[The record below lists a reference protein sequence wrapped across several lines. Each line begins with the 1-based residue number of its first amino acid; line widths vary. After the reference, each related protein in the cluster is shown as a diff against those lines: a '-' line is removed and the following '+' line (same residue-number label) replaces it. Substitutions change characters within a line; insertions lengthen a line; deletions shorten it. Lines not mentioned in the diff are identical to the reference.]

1 MNFSFEN
8 QGNNTYLVMELPINA
23 EMDTM
28 TLGMI
33 TNNNIPGIA
42 SVIFT
47 QSDNVKYVKYN
58 ISAKI
63 SLAQMFEGMVNRK
76 KILGV
81 FSGICDALQNAE
93 DYMLEFNNFIF
104 DMDKIYVNVSTLEV
118 SLVCIPFLGM
128 QQNVQ
133 NLGMLFKNIMFSS
146 QFDTT
151 ENSDYVGKIINYLN
165 GSAFS
170 IKEFKELLEML
181 QGNMPAVAMTSAPA
195 APMPQQPSVQATTP
209 VSQPISA
216 PQTNV
221 SPVSAPTVE
230 PQPVK
235 ISQPTMNAQP
245 QVNVPVP
252 PVAAPTLVTPIPQPV
267 ANPGIAIPPMGMAQP
282 PAKNGKEKKVKPAKE
297 PKQPKA
303 SKEPK
308 SLKPPKKE
316 KVKGMGAPVP
326 GMAIPGQPGQS
337 IMSQS
342 MAQPVVAHQVM
353 PAVRPMAQPAAP
365 QPVTPQPVVNVAA
378 PQPVATKATGF
389 TGNFGE
395 TTVLGS
401 TPIIGETTVLG
412 VSPMAQAQPYLIRKK
427 TDERI
432 PLNKPVFR
440 IGKEKSYVDY
450 FISDNTAIS
459 RSHANIIMREG
470 KYYVMDTNSTNH
482 TFVNGQLLQSNVE
495 TEITH
500 GAVVKL
506 ANEEFEFRAY

>member
-8 QGNNTYLVMELPINA
+8 QGTNTYLVMEIPADA

-33 TNNNIPGIA
+33 TNNSIPGVA
-42 SVIFT
+42 SAVFT
-47 QSDNVKYVKYN
+47 QLDNTRYVKYN

-63 SLAQMFEGMVNRK
+63 SLAQLFEGTVNKR

-81 FSGICDALQNAE
+81 FTSVCNALQNAE
-93 DYMLEFNNFIF
+93 DYMLEYNNFIYDVNRIF
-104 DMDKIYVNVSTLEV
+104 VNVSTLDV
-118 SLVCIPFLGM
+118 SLICIPILSEEQNISSLG
-128 QQNVQ
+128 VF
-133 NLGMLFKNIMFSS
+133 FKNIMFSS

-151 ENSDYVGKIINYLN
+151 ENNDYVGKIINYLN
-165 GSAFS
+165 SSALFS
-170 IKEFKELLEML
+170 IKEFKELLDVL
-181 QGNMPAVAMTSAPA
+181 QGNVPVAAPVPATVPAPVVAPAPMAAPAQAVAPASQPVSMPLVSAQPAPAPAVSP
-195 APMPQQPSVQATTP
+195 
-209 VSQPISA
+209 QPINAS
-216 PQTNV
+216 QTGANTQ
-221 SPVSAPTVE
+221 A
-230 PQPVK
+230 
-235 ISQPTMNAQP
+235 
-245 QVNVPVP
+245 QVNVPVT
-252 PVAAPTLVTPIPQPV
+252 PVAAPTPVTPTPQLV
-267 ANPGIAIPPMGMAQP
+267 VNSGIAIPPMRP
-282 PAKNGKEKKVKPAKE
+282 EKNGKEKKVKPAKE

-303 SKEPK
+303 QKEPK

-316 KVKGMGAPVP
+316 KVKGMGAHVP
-326 GMAIPGQPGQS
+326 GMAIPGQPGQP
-337 IMSQS
+337 IMPQA
-342 MAQPVVAHQVM
+342 MAQPVAAQQVM
-353 PAVRPMAQPAAP
+353 LA
-365 QPVTPQPVVNVAA
+365 
-378 PQPVATKATGF
+378 ATKATGF

-401 TPIIGETTVLG
+401 TPTIGETTVLG
-412 VSPMAQAQPYLIRKK
+412 VSPMAQTQPYLIRKK

-506 ANEEFEFRAY
+506 ANEEFEFRAH